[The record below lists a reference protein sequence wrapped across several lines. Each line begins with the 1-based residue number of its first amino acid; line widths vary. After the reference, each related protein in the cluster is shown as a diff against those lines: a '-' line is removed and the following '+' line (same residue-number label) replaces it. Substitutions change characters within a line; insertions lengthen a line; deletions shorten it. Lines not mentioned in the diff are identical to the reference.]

1 MKRQVTAAS
10 IAMILLAAVT
20 TAAPADRVL
29 RTTIELAAPVNQV
42 WALWTTEA
50 GVTSFFAPGARIEPR
65 VEGAYEIYFNPAA
78 PPGQRGADGMQIL
91 VFQPSRRLAFTWNA
105 PPSLPDM
112 RGQRTIVYIDLEPAG
127 EGRTRL
133 TFTHTGWGQ
142 GADWDA
148 AYDYFDKA
156 WNGFVLPMLQHRVA
170 NGPVDWKNAPKV
182 KPVTDTLKVTLAPAR

>member
-1 MKRQVTAAS
+1 MRRQLLSAS
-10 IAMILLAAVT
+10 AITILLATAIAAV
-20 TAAPADRVL
+20 PADRVL
-29 RTTIELAAPVNQV
+29 RTTLELAAPVDQV

-105 PPSLPDM
+105 PATLPEM
-112 RGQRTIVYIDLEPAG
+112 RGQRTVVYIDFEPAG

-133 TFTHTGWGQ
+133 TFTHAGWGE

-156 WNGFVLPMLQHRVA
+156 WNGFVLPMLQYRVA

-182 KPVTDTLKVTLAPAR
+182 KPVVDSLKVTLAPAR